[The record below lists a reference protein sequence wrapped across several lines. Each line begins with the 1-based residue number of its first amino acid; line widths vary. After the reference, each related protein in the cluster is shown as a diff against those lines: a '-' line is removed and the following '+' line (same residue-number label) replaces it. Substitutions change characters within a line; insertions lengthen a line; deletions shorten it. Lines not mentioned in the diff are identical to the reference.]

1 MKTFKKFPENEPS
14 TPLLDSLKTLDAL
27 RNFSSSDLLSLADEI
42 REFLLYSTKH
52 SGGHFGAGLGVVEL
66 TIALH
71 HVFNTPNDKIVWDV
85 GHQAYPHKIL
95 TGRKEKML
103 SMRQKDGL
111 HPFPSREESN
121 FDAFGVGHSSTSI
134 GAALGMSI
142 ANPTNKYISVIG
154 DGAITAGMA
163 YEAMAHA
170 GSIDEDLLVILN
182 DNNMSISNNTGGISN
197 YLAKI
202 WSSKWY
208 IQIRE
213 GGKSVLRMIPSAKRF
228 AKKTETHIKGFLSP
242 GALFEELGFQY
253 IGPMD
258 GHNLKDLVRTLKNI
272 NDLSGP
278 VFLHLVTQ
286 KGKGFIPAEKD
297 PIKFHAL
304 SKIETSTSKNI
315 GPKYQEVFGEWL
327 CEKAESGDT
336 NLVAI
341 TPAMSEGSGMT
352 EFAQRFPNQFFDV
365 AIAEQHSM
373 TFAAGLACE
382 GKKPV
387 LAIYSTFLQRAYDQL
402 IHDVA
407 IQNLD
412 VLLAIDRAGF
422 VGEDGATHAGI
433 FDLTYLRC
441 IPNLT
446 IMVPANENECWQML
460 DFGYSL
466 NGPAAVRYPRGNAPG
481 ENIEKNTNTIELGKA
496 KILELKESS
505 TVAILSFG
513 SLLDISEEVAKE
525 IDATLVDMRFVKPL
539 DESLLRE
546 LSASHDLF
554 VTVEE
559 NVIAGGAGSAVNEFV
574 NANSL
579 PIKLLNF
586 GIPDEFPVVGAPD
599 DQKQAAELTKEN
611 LLAKIK
617 SKLAKL

>member
-1 MKTFKKFPENEPS
+1 MKIHKELPKMEPP
-14 TPLLDSLKTLDAL
+14 TPLLDSLSDISLIK
-27 RNFSSSDLLSLADEI
+27 NFSTEELLKLSDEI
-42 REFLLYSTKH
+42 REFLLYSTNI

-66 TIALH
+66 TVALH
-71 HVFNTPNDKIVWDV
+71 YVFNTPKDKIVWDV

-103 SMRQKDGL
+103 SMRQKNGL
-111 HPFPSREESN
+111 HPFPSREESK
-121 FDAFGVGHSSTSI
+121 FDSFGVGHSSTSI

-142 ANPTNKYISVIG
+142 ANPKCKHISVIG

-170 GSIDEDLLVILN
+170 GAIDKDLLVILN

-202 WSSKWY
+202 WSSSFY

-213 GGKSVLRMIPSAKRF
+213 SGKSVLRMIPSAKRF

-258 GHNLKDLVRTLKNI
+258 GHNLKDLVRALKNI
-272 NDLSGP
+272 NKLSGP
-278 VFLHLVTQ
+278 VFLHLVTK

-297 PIKFHAL
+297 PITFHAL
-304 SKIETSTSKNI
+304 SSSKPPSSTNN

-327 CEKAESGDT
+327 CEKAESGDDD
-336 NLVAI
+336 LVAI

-352 EFAQRFPNQFFDV
+352 DFAERFPDQFFDV

-441 IPNLT
+441 IPNLVV
-446 IMVPANENECWQML
+446 MAPSNENECWQML
-460 DFGYSL
+460 NFGYSH
-466 NGPAAVRYPRGNAPG
+466 NGPVAIRYPRGNAPG
-481 ENIEKNTNTIELGKA
+481 ENINKDKKEIELGKA
-496 KILELKESS
+496 NILKRKDSS
-505 TVAILSFG
+505 GIAILSFG
-513 SLLDISEEVAKE
+513 SLFNISEEVASE
-525 IDATLVDMRFVKPL
+525 LDTTLVDMRFVKPL
-539 DESLLRE
+539 DEELLKE
-546 LSASHDLF
+546 LSKTHKLF

-559 NVIAGGAGSAVNEFV
+559 NVIAGGAGSGVNEFV
-574 NANSL
+574 NTNYL
-579 PIKLLNF
+579 NIDLLNF
-586 GIPDEFPVVGAPD
+586 GISDEFPIVGSPD
-599 DQKQAAELTKEN
+599 DQKEASKLTKKE
-611 LLAKIK
+611 LLARINK
-617 SKLAKL
+617 KLESL

>member
-1 MKTFKKFPENEPS
+1 MKIHKELPKMEPP
-14 TPLLDSLKTLDAL
+14 TPLLDSLSDISLIK
-27 RNFSSSDLLSLADEI
+27 NFSTEELLKLSDEI
-42 REFLLYSTKH
+42 REFLLYSTNI

-66 TIALH
+66 TVALH
-71 HVFNTPNDKIVWDV
+71 YVFNTPKDKIVWDV

-103 SMRQKDGL
+103 SMRQKNGL
-111 HPFPSREESN
+111 HPFPSREESK
-121 FDAFGVGHSSTSI
+121 FDSFGVGHSSTSI

-142 ANPTNKYISVIG
+142 ANPKCKHISVIG

-170 GSIDEDLLVILN
+170 GAIDKDLLVILN

-202 WSSKWY
+202 WSSSFY

-213 GGKSVLRMIPSAKRF
+213 SGKSVLRMIPSAKRF

-258 GHNLKDLVRTLKNI
+258 GHNLKDLVRALKNI
-272 NDLSGP
+272 NKLSGP
-278 VFLHLVTQ
+278 VFLHLVTK

-297 PIKFHAL
+297 PITFHAL
-304 SKIETSTSKNI
+304 SSSKPPSSTNN

-327 CEKAESGDT
+327 CEKAESGDDD
-336 NLVAI
+336 LVAI

-352 EFAQRFPNQFFDV
+352 DFAERFPDQFFDV

-412 VLLAIDRAGF
+412 VLLAIDRAGL

-441 IPNLT
+441 IPNLVV
-446 IMVPANENECWQML
+446 MAPSNENECWQML
-460 DFGYSL
+460 NFGYSH
-466 NGPAAVRYPRGNAPG
+466 NGPVAIRYPRGNAPG
-481 ENIEKNTNTIELGKA
+481 ENINKDKKEIELGKA
-496 KILELKESS
+496 NILKRKDSS
-505 TVAILSFG
+505 GIAILSFG
-513 SLLDISEEVAKE
+513 SLFNISEEVASE
-525 IDATLVDMRFVKPL
+525 LDTTLVDMRFVKPL
-539 DESLLRE
+539 DEELLKE
-546 LSASHDLF
+546 LSKTHKLF

-559 NVIAGGAGSAVNEFV
+559 NVIAGGAGSGVNEFV
-574 NANSL
+574 NTNYL
-579 PIKLLNF
+579 NIDLLNF
-586 GIPDEFPVVGAPD
+586 GISDEFPIVGSPD
-599 DQKQAAELTKEN
+599 DQKEASKLTKKE
-611 LLAKIK
+611 LLARINK
-617 SKLAKL
+617 KLESL